1 MSPIIDEPRRINP
14 LLRLGILVAERV
26 MGRRAV
32 PARLLAWSPRTA
44 VGAGALEATTAH
56 TIPGL
61 DARQLKLARIT
72 ASLVVN
78 CAFCIDMNAH
88 GHREAGISDRQLCAL
103 RDDAEDAEPGFSNA
117 ERLIIAYARALS
129 ATPLGLDDDL
139 LTDMVG
145 AFDERQ
151 LVMLASTIA
160 SVNYWAR
167 FNHGLGV
174 PPAGFGGHCLLPE
187 VPAG

>member
-1 MSPIIDEPRRINP
+1 MTPIIDEPRRVNP
-14 LLRLGILVAERV
+14 LLRLGIFVAERV

-44 VGAGALEATTAH
+44 VGAGALEATTVH
-56 TIPGL
+56 QIPGL
-61 DARQLKLARIT
+61 DARALKLARIT
-72 ASLVVN
+72 ASLAVN

-88 GHREAGISDRQLCAL
+88 GHRESGISDREVCAL
-103 RDDAEDAEPGFSNA
+103 RDGTEDAEPGFSNV

-139 LTDMVG
+139 LTRMVG

-151 LVMLASTIA
+151 LVLLASTVA

-174 PPAGFGGHCLLPE
+174 PPAGFGDHCLLPGTS
-187 VPAG
+187 AD